1 MSSLVRSTV
10 TILRRLFS
18 TRLGLAVSIT
28 DGGLMHIAGGN
39 CEDDQKGII
48 KGDERSRQEEWN
60 KTTFILLF
68 DDFLVWEWCMRR
80 MAVWVDGFSYCRPE
94 SRWREISGGKK
105 LVVVLRKKLAISFKI

>member
-1 MSSLVRSTV
+1 MISSLVRSTI
-10 TILRRLFS
+10 TISRRSFL

-28 DGGLMHIAGGN
+28 DGGSLRIADGN

-60 KTTFILLF
+60 KKTFILLF

-80 MAVWVDGFSYCRPE
+80 MAVWVDGFLIADQNRV
-94 SRWREISGGKK
+94 GGKYRAGK
-105 LVVVLRKKLAISFKI
+105 SWL